1 MKHKK
6 INDTRLIRLVDDG
19 VSQAE
24 IARSLGVSRQAINK
38 RLLELRG
45 RTTRAIVAK
54 STQAVVEQG
63 FDALKQLGNINKKS
77 LELLEQAEEDR
88 EFSLKC
94 IAELRNQIRL
104 AADIQLQLFSVQEA
118 QKFMAIV
125 KDALKEA
132 SPDAYQEFLRRINN
146 ERTLRSTLRF
156 A

>member
-1 MKHKK
+1 MSEKR
-6 INDTRLIRLVDDG
+6 ISDARLLRLVDSG
-19 VSQAE
+19 HTQAE
-24 IARSLGVSRQAINK
+24 VARTLGISRQAVNK
-38 RLLELRG
+38 RLLEVRG

-63 FDALKQLGNINKKS
+63 FDALKQLGDINKKS
-77 LELLEQAEEDR
+77 LELLEQAEEDK

-156 A
+156 T